1 MDSIDHEEVTDLD
14 VAQLVERLTVVARPL
29 GLPSYQPAIGSIPI
43 VEMVNYFSLLTVRSG
58 TRRFDLLVD
67 HPSYYDN
74 CRQPNPHC

>member
-43 VEMVNYFSLLTVRSG
+43 VEMVKTILAFWPLGQGLGVLT
-58 TRRFDLLVD
+58 FW
-67 HPSYYDN
+67 
-74 CRQPNPHC
+74 

>member
-43 VEMVNYFSLLTVRSG
+43 VEMVKLF
-58 TRRFDLLVD
+58 
-67 HPSYYDN
+67 
-74 CRQPNPHC
+74 